1 MVLADFWKA
10 FDTISFSATIVK
22 FYKLGFSKPFLK
34 WLLSYLSGRS
44 QFVQIDNRKSSYHSS
59 QYSVPQGSI
68 VGTMIFNLYVSDLHE
83 VTPSSMVCVQYAD
96 DTSLYSHFNVK
107 ELDSRAVDMNKTLV
121 SITNWSQDSN
131 LALNPGKTKY
141 MLFSTPQM
149 SSYHSLAERPIHL
162 SVGDKPLERVHSIK
176 LLGVH
181 MIDTLKWNDH
191 VKHLASSC
199 YGVLAALR
207 KIKNFTNYHL
217 RKHFVECLVLSRL
230 DFNDIIFHP
239 TTDCL
244 LKRLQRTQF
253 AAASFVFGRYVDNID
268 SILKL
273 GWLPMKERRE
283 WHVLKAVHKA
293 IYSYDWPR
301 KLQLEQVKHARNL
314 RSSSTINLVIP
325 YASETFQYSAATL
338 FNSLPSNVKCF
349 DNFKSFSKQTLCILR
364 ERHGNR
370 AE

>member
-1 MVLADFWKA
+1 MKRKEVTLTVLADFSKA
-10 FDTISFSATIVK
+10 FDTISFSTTIVK
-22 FYKLGFSKPFLK
+22 LYKLGFSKPFLK

-44 QFVQIDNRKSSYHSS
+44 QFVQIDDRKSSYQSS
-59 QYSVPQGSI
+59 QYGVPQGSI
-68 VGTMIFNLYVSDLHE
+68 LGPMIFNLYVSDLHE
-83 VTPSSMVCVQYAD
+83 VIPSSMECVQYAD

-217 RKHFVECLVLSRL
+217 RKHLVECLVLSRL
-230 DFNDIIFHP
+230 DFSDIIFHP
-239 TTDCL
+239 LTDCL
-244 LKRLQRTQF
+244 LK
-253 AAASFVFGRYVDNID
+253 G
-268 SILKL
+268 
-273 GWLPMKERRE
+273 
-283 WHVLKAVHKA
+283 
-293 IYSYDWPR
+293 
-301 KLQLEQVKHARNL
+301 
-314 RSSSTINLVIP
+314 
-325 YASETFQYSAATL
+325 
-338 FNSLPSNVKCF
+338 
-349 DNFKSFSKQTLCILR
+349 
-364 ERHGNR
+364 
-370 AE
+370 